1 MTHNLPILSLK
12 MELPSMD
19 ALGFLYCW
27 LEMRIVAMLEAWII
41 EQYC

>member
-1 MTHNLPILSLK
+1 MTRNLPILFLK

-27 LEMRIVAMLEAWII
+27 LEMRIKAMLEAWII